1 MKIDSNTGLYCLIGY
16 PVEKSLSPD
25 IHNLS
30 FEINGI
36 DGVYV
41 ALEVKPQDLGEAVG
55 GIRALGIK
63 GVNVTIPHKV
73 EIIRHLDELDQEA
86 ELLGAVNTV
95 KNIGGKLKG
104 YNTDGRGFVELLKSS
119 GVELKDKRV
128 LMLGAGGASRAIA
141 MSLGLEG
148 VEEICILNRTEERS
162 KALAEEISSKIQG
175 VSAVHKLCDPESY
188 DLVVNCTS
196 VGMYPDVSKVPL
208 DVELLSDRCVVA
220 DIVYK
225 PLKTEFL
232 ARAEARGLK
241 TVEGLGMLINQAL
254 LSEEIWTER
263 GIEKEAVLEEFKK
276 R

>member
-1 MKIDSNTGLYCLIGY
+1 MKIDSNTGLYCLIGD
-16 PVEKSLSPD
+16 PVEKSLSPE

-30 FEINGI
+30 FNLNGI

-41 ALEVKPQDLGEAVG
+41 ALRAKSQELGEAVS

-73 EIIRHLDELDQEA
+73 DIIKYMDELDQEA

-95 KNIGGKLKG
+95 KNIDGKLKG
-104 YNTDGRGFVELLKSS
+104 YNTDGRGFVELLISN
-119 GVELKDKRV
+119 GVELKGKSI

-148 VEEICILNRTEERS
+148 VSEICILNRTEEKSR
-162 KALAEEISSKIQG
+162 ALADEISAKIQG
-175 VSAVHKLCDPESY
+175 VSAGYKLCDPKAY
-188 DLVVNCTS
+188 DMVVNCTS
-196 VGMYPDVSKVPL
+196 VGMYPDVSKVPF
-208 DVELLSDRCVVA
+208 DVELLSKDCVVA

-232 ARAEARGLK
+232 TRASARGLK
-241 TVEGLGMLINQAL
+241 TIEGLGMLINQAI

-263 GIEKEAVLEEFKK
+263 SIEKELVLEEFKK